1 MSKGFLLG
9 ILMVLGVLLYIIS
22 SVIRMS
28 TNPPQQQQ
36 QQQPAAQTTGKPAE
50 APTKQEIEEMK
61 KSALAARKAEA
72 KAMEAA
78 KKAAKQSK
86 TPSYVIMPSDK
97 WFKNGLDGETGLK
110 VKQTSPNPNVWQ

>member
-28 TNPPQQQQ
+28 TNPPKQQQQ
-36 QQQPAAQTTGKPAE
+36 QQASQTTGKPAE
-50 APTKQEIEEMK
+50 GPTKQEMADMK
-61 KSALAARKAEA
+61 KEALAARKAEA
-72 KAMEAA
+72 KAKAA
-78 KKAAKQSK
+78 VKKAPAPGK
-86 TPSYVIMPSDK
+86 TPSYVIMPSDQ

-110 VKQTSPNPNVWQ
+110 AKQTNSNSNDWQ